1 MAKLQ
6 RTTKQVWNIIMY
18 IYSITNIKN
27 NKKYVGM
34 THKNK
39 KQQYIDFKILYYI
52 TNIEES

>member
-1 MAKLQ
+1 
-6 RTTKQVWNIIMY
+6 MY

-34 THKNK
+34 PHKNK

-52 TNIEES
+52 TNIEER

>member
-1 MAKLQ
+1 
-6 RTTKQVWNIIMY
+6 
-18 IYSITNIKN
+18 
-27 NKKYVGM
+27 M